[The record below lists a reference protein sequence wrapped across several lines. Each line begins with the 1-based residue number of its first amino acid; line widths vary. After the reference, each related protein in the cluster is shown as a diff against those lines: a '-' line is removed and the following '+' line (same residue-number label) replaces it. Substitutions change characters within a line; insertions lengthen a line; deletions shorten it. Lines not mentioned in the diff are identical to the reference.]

1 MKVVVLSDKKPGH
14 YNQSLGIV
22 QNIPECQVEWL
33 EIQYRHKR
41 RDNILRILMSIC
53 GGISLPTSLIHSLLR
68 WCVDAS
74 TFKALINIQDADVVL
89 STGSSVAAINLLL
102 AKILNAKT
110 VTCGRPS
117 PIGIRNFDL
126 AILPM
131 LTWNSAKNRRNVCKT
146 IGVPNP
152 ISVDTLNNTR
162 SSIIQSLKLNY
173 CQRIGI
179 LLGGTDRH
187 ETITIE
193 DASQLFEICNLVAK
207 QLDVEIFVTTSRRT
221 PSDVATY
228 LKSMFESA
236 DWCPLFVEP
245 DIPSELDDPY
255 QSILSICDV
264 LIVSSDSFS
273 MVCEAASSG
282 RQVIVLSLTQIKQRQ
297 PKRYIVYRHMYEQSI
312 INMCTLEELAQQIN
326 SIFTQPSDNKH
337 LQDTQKAVTAIRQLL
352 KAKPY

>member
-41 RDNILRILMSIC
+41 RDNILRIFMSIC
-53 GGISLPTSLIHSLLR
+53 GGISLPKSLIHSLLR

-74 TFKALINIQDADVVL
+74 TYNALIKIQEADVIL
-89 STGSSVAAINLLL
+89 SAGSSVAAINLLL
-102 AKILNAKT
+102 AKIVNAKT

-117 PIGIRNFDL
+117 PIGIRYFDL

-131 LTWNSAKNRRNVCKT
+131 LSCKRAKNRKNVRKT

-152 ISVDTLNNTR
+152 ISIDKLNNSR
-162 SSIIQSLKLNY
+162 SSIRQSLKLKD
-173 CQRIGI
+173 CSHIGI
-179 LLGGTDRH
+179 LLGGTDRY
-187 ETITIE
+187 ETIAVE
-193 DASQLFEICNLVAK
+193 DAKQIYEICNSIAK
-207 QLDVEIFVTTSRRT
+207 QLNVEIVLTTSRRT
-221 PSDVATY
+221 PSDVAIY

-236 DWCPLFVEP
+236 DWCPLCVEP
-245 DIPSELDDPY
+245 DIPSRFDDPY

-264 LIVSSDSFS
+264 LIVSADSFS

-282 RQVIVLSLTQIKQRQ
+282 RHVIVLSLSQINQRQ
-297 PKRYIVYRHMYEQSI
+297 PKRYRAYQYMVNNSI
-312 INMCTLEELAQQIN
+312 IKMCTLEDLTQQITTV
-326 SIFTQPSDNKH
+326 FTHPSDNPY
-337 LQDTQKAVTAIRQLL
+337 LQDTQTAVNAICNIL
-352 KAKPY
+352 KA